1 MAQCGK
7 RGVRFLLYFCGRP
20 LWMTP
25 NNDDDDDDDDD
36 GITVSRKLPFISEIT
51 RDRSTVTMDH

>member
-1 MAQCGK
+1 
-7 RGVRFLLYFCGRP
+7 
-20 LWMTP
+20 MTP
-25 NNDDDDDDDDD
+25 NNDDDDDDDDDDD